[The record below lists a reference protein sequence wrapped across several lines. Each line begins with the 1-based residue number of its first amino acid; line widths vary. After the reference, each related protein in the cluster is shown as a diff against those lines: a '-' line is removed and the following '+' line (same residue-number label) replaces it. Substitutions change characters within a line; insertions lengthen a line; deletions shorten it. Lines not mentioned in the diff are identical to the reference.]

1 MDRVVTGRT
10 LLISLLATGLLAT
23 AAGAVVGAAI
33 ASPQRGPRGF
43 AGATGPQGP
52 GGPQGRRGPAG
63 GPRGPVGPL
72 GPRGPRGAVGA
83 TGPAGTASEDDVL
96 NAIEDNPDEVAQAI
110 QGSLDPDP
118 ADVESNVEDFCTS
131 LQLTDALSNEILS
144 CP

>member
-1 MDRVVTGRT
+1 MLPDLQAREDLRAGEGLRVAQEALSGRSD
-10 LLISLLATGLLAT
+10 LGGL
-23 AAGAVVGAAI
+23 
-33 ASPQRGPRGF
+33 
-43 AGATGPQGP
+43 
-52 GGPQGRRGPAG
+52 
-63 GPRGPVGPL
+63 
-72 GPRGPRGAVGA
+72 RGAVGA

-118 ADVESNVEDFCTS
+118 ADVESNVEDLCTS